1 MTNITR
7 NVAVIGAGI
16 VGVSTALW
24 LARDGQNVTL
34 IDRSAPGEATSF
46 GNAGLLASAAT
57 LPVPGPGLLRK
68 APRMALDPREPLYL
82 RLRHLPALA
91 PWLFQ
96 YLRYASA
103 SAARTRADAILPLIG
118 DSLADHQ
125 ALAAGTPAER
135 YVQPCDY
142 VYGYADRSGFEAD
155 RFSWDTR
162 TAQGFDFSVMD
173 RDAFR
178 KYDPA
183 YGDAIGCAVR
193 MPNHG
198 RISDPGAYVK
208 ALATAA
214 ERLGVKFVRGEV
226 TAIDK
231 ERGQVRGLRLGG
243 ETLIF
248 DTVVIAAGAW
258 SKALTRSLGLVVP
271 LHPESGFHIELWE
284 PSQTPRAPLMFEAG
298 KFVITPMD
306 GRIRLAGMVGYGGFD
321 APPPE
326 APYRMF
332 LRYLKK
338 ALPDL
343 RWKETTR
350 WMGHR
355 PAMTDSLPMIGPV
368 PGVVGAYTGFGH
380 DHVGLT
386 AGPKTGRILAQMISG
401 KHPNIDVAPF
411 APGRFSR

>member
-1 MTNITR
+1 MTSIPR

-24 LARDGQNVTL
+24 LAREGQQVTL
-34 IDRSAPGEATSF
+34 VDRAGPGEATSF

-82 RLRHLPALA
+82 RMRHLPALA
-91 PWLFQ
+91 PWLFR
-96 YLRYASA
+96 YLRHASA
-103 SAARTRADAILPLIG
+103 EAARKRADAILPLIG

-125 ALAAGTPAER
+125 ALASGTPAEK
-135 YVQPCDY
+135 YVLPCDY

-155 RFSWDTR
+155 RFSWDLR

-173 RDAFR
+173 RTAFR
-178 KYDPA
+178 SYDPIF
-183 YGDAIGCAVR
+183 GDAIGCAVR

-208 ALATAA
+208 ALAAAA
-214 ERLGVKFVRGEV
+214 EGLGAKFVRSEAKGIV
-226 TAIDK
+226 RKD
-231 ERGQVRGLRLGG
+231 GQVRGLRLDGD
-243 ETLIF
+243 TLPC
-248 DTVVIAAGAW
+248 DTVVVAAGAW
-258 SKALTRSLGLVVP
+258 SKELTRSLGLVVP
-271 LHPESGFHIELWE
+271 LHPESGFHIELWD
-284 PSQTPRAPLMFEAG
+284 PSQTPRAPLMFAAG
-298 KFVITPMD
+298 KFVITPME

-332 LRYLKK
+332 LRHLKK
-338 ALPDL
+338 ALPGL
-343 RWKETTR
+343 EWKETTR

-355 PAMTDSLPMIGPV
+355 PAMADSLPMIGPV
-368 PGVVGAYTGFGH
+368 PGISGVYTGFGH

-401 KHPNIDVAPF
+401 RRPNIDVGPF
-411 APGRFSR
+411 APERFSC